1 MAEIGHFGKQ
11 IVFEVSDKK
20 VLTFKDF
27 SQKVT
32 GVWSS
37 HKTIGEK
44 PKKEFN
50 GADSR
55 RLSFTVDLDVTLGV
69 RPREVIERLENAV
82 EKGSVEYLVI
92 GGRMI
97 GNCRFVITEVSEAWN
112 VIYSKGELA
121 KASVNISMEEYR

>member
-20 VLTFKDF
+20 ALTFKYF

-32 GVWSS
+32 GIWSS
-37 HKTIGEK
+37 HKTIGGK

-50 GADSR
+50 GPDSR
-55 RLSFTVDLDVTLGV
+55 KISFAVELDATLGV
-69 RPREVIERLENAV
+69 RPKEVIERFENAV
-82 EKGSVEYLVI
+82 EKGTAEYLVI

-97 GNCRFVITEVSEAWN
+97 GDCRFVITEVSEAWN

-121 KASVNISMEEYR
+121 KASLNISMEEYR

>member
-32 GVWSS
+32 GIWSS
-37 HKTIGEK
+37 HKTIGKK

-50 GADSR
+50 GPDSR
-55 RLSFTVDLDVTLGV
+55 RISFTVDLDATLGV
-69 RPREVIERLENAV
+69 RPIEVIERLENAV
-82 EKGSVEYLVI
+82 EKGTAEYLVI

-97 GNCRFVITEVSEAWN
+97 GNCRFVVTELSEAWN

-121 KASVNISMEEYR
+121 KASLNVSLEEY

>member
-37 HKTIGEK
+37 HKTIGKK

-50 GADSR
+50 GPDSR
-55 RLSFTVDLDVTLGV
+55 IISFTVDLDATLGV
-69 RPREVIERLENAV
+69 RPTEVIERFENAV
-82 EKGSVEYLVI
+82 EKGICEYLVI
-92 GGRMI
+92 GGRMV
-97 GNCRFVITEVSEAWN
+97 GNCRFVIKEISEAWN

-121 KASVNISMEEYR
+121 KASINVSMEEYR

>member
-20 VLTFKDF
+20 VLTLKDF

-37 HKTIGEK
+37 HKTIGKK

-50 GADSR
+50 GPDSR
-55 RLSFTVDLDVTLGV
+55 RITFAVELDAAYGV
-69 RPREVIERLENAV
+69 RPKEVIERFENAV
-82 EKGSVEYLVI
+82 ERGIAEYLII

-97 GNCRFVITEVSEAWN
+97 GNCRFVITEVGEAWN

-121 KASVNISMEEYR
+121 RASLNVTMEEYR